1 MKRRDL
7 KKSINYL
14 AGELFAECIALTE
27 YGNVDEHNV
36 SAVME
41 NILMMQAD
49 MISRISHVEP
59 GCTRL
64 FFRKLR
70 EELADRTEQ
79 IIEDIKGLV

>member
-1 MKRRDL
+1 M
-7 KKSINYL
+7 
-14 AGELFAECIALTE
+14 
-27 YGNVDEHNV
+27 DEHNV

-70 EELADRTEQ
+70 EDLADRTEQ